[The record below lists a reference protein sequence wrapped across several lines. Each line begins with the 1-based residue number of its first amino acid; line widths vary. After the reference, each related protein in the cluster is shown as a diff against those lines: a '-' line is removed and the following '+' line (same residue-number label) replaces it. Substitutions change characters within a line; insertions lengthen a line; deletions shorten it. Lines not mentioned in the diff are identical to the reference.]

1 MRAASNPF
9 KVVVHQPDGS
19 VDRLDVMADSSADA
33 IVQVMDLHPEARRIS
48 AHLQAPTAEAAA
60 APARRSCLELG
71 VCQGDR
77 RCPGCTEA
85 GPVLAWLGDAAREL
99 RMHSRRA
106 IAFFNR
112 RRAGRS

>member
-1 MRAASNPF
+1 MRAALNEF
-9 KVVVHQPDGS
+9 AVVVHQPDGS

-48 AHLQAPTAEAAA
+48 AHLQAPTAAAAA

-77 RCPGCTEA
+77 RCPGCTQA